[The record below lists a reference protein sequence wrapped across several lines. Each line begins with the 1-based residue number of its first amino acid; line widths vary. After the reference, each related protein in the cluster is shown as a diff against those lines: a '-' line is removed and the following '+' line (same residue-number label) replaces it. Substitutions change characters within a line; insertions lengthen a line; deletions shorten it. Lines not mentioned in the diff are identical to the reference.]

1 MKSSFRLF
9 FLAAFMMMAITSISL
24 AQEKP
29 AAKKKDQAAPAEK
42 KEAAPAEK
50 KKLTPEETYAKIRTT
65 LRDRTKLDQAGDM
78 LKEALTSFPN
88 HTPLKN
94 LRLTLVSALMNTGK
108 VDKALPRANELYS
121 EYMEG
126 IDDSRNQ
133 TNLQTLLSLTS
144 QLGSRFG
151 KTEEYG
157 KMLDG
162 AVEKLRGQTKQIA
175 GIESL
180 VTVVILQ
187 SRHKFRQGDKEG
199 AKALLE
205 EQLKEVASR
214 EYEDKNQDKSAA
226 MQANIMKIMVTMP
239 DADEKLKM
247 ELDRFVSDAIA
258 EFPDSTKVIREY
270 GSSQVM
276 MISSSYR
283 SDPEDAQKRI
293 EVVSK
298 TLNESSQRIAKFYLG
313 QLKSYERRIESAMK
327 QTKLV
332 GTPAPKFQ
340 IDAWV
345 NQGDVTED
353 SLKGKVVLID
363 FWSVWCG
370 PCIRTFPHLREWHEE
385 FHSEGLEI
393 VGVTKYYNYEWDDDS
408 NRASRSD
415 GKVSA
420 ADEQA
425 MLGKFLAHHEL
436 EHPTI
441 VTPKSST
448 MDEEFAVSGIPHVVL
463 VDRKGNIQMVKV
475 GSSSQNAIDLE
486 AKIKELLEE

>member
-9 FLAAFMMMAITSISL
+9 FLAAFTMMAITSISF
-24 AQEKP
+24 AQDKP
-29 AAKKKDQAAPAEK
+29 AATEKDQP
-42 KEAAPAEK
+42 APAEK

-88 HTPLKN
+88 HTPLKK

-276 MISSSYR
+276 MISC
-283 SDPEDAQKRI
+283 PI
-293 EVVSK
+293 EVILK
-298 TLNESSQRIAKFYLG
+298 TLKSESKLSQK
-313 QLKSYERRIESAMK
+313 
-327 QTKLV
+327 
-332 GTPAPKFQ
+332 P
-340 IDAWV
+340 
-345 NQGDVTED
+345 
-353 SLKGKVVLID
+353 
-363 FWSVWCG
+363 
-370 PCIRTFPHLREWHEE
+370 
-385 FHSEGLEI
+385 
-393 VGVTKYYNYEWDDDS
+393 
-408 NRASRSD
+408 
-415 GKVSA
+415 
-420 ADEQA
+420 
-425 MLGKFLAHHEL
+425 
-436 EHPTI
+436 
-441 VTPKSST
+441 
-448 MDEEFAVSGIPHVVL
+448 
-463 VDRKGNIQMVKV
+463 
-475 GSSSQNAIDLE
+475 
-486 AKIKELLEE
+486 

>member
-1 MKSSFRLF
+1 
-9 FLAAFMMMAITSISL
+9 MMMAITSISL

-65 LRDRTKLDQAGDM
+65 MRDRTKLDQAGDM
-78 LKEALTSFPN
+78 LKEALTSYPN
-88 HTPLKN
+88 HAGLKN
-94 LRLTLVSALMNTGK
+94 LRLTLVSLLMNTGK

-126 IDDSRNQ
+126 IDASLNQ
-133 TNLQTLLSLTS
+133 TKLQTLLGVTS
-144 QLGSRFG
+144 QLGARFG
-151 KTEEYG
+151 KAEEYG

-162 AVEKLRGQTKQIA
+162 AVEKLREQTKQIS

-180 VTVVILQ
+180 VGVVLLQ
-187 SRHKFRQGDKEG
+187 SRHKFQQGDKES

-214 EYEDKNQDKSAA
+214 EYEDKNQDRSAA
-226 MQANIMKIMVTMP
+226 MQASIMKMLVSMP
-239 DADEKLKM
+239 DSDEKLKM
-247 ELDRFVSDAIA
+247 ELDKFVSDAIA
-258 EFPDSTKVIREY
+258 DYPDSVKVIREY
-270 GSSQVM
+270 GSSQIM
-276 MISSSYR
+276 MVASSYR
-283 SDPEDAQKRI
+283 SDPEGAQKRI

-298 TLNESSQRIAKFYLG
+298 TLDESSQRIAKFYLG

-393 VGVTKYYNYEWDDDS
+393 VGVTSYYNYEWDDES
-408 NRASRSD
+408 NRATRST
-415 GKVSA
+415 GEVSA

-441 VTPKSST
+441 VTPESST
-448 MDEEFAVSGIPHVVL
+448 MEQDFGVSGIPHVVL

>member
-1 MKSSFRLF
+1 
-9 FLAAFMMMAITSISL
+9 
-24 AQEKP
+24 
-29 AAKKKDQAAPAEK
+29 
-42 KEAAPAEK
+42 
-50 KKLTPEETYAKIRTT
+50 
-65 LRDRTKLDQAGDM
+65 
-78 LKEALTSFPN
+78 
-88 HTPLKN
+88 
-94 LRLTLVSALMNTGK
+94 
-108 VDKALPRANELYS
+108 
-121 EYMEG
+121 
-126 IDDSRNQ
+126 
-133 TNLQTLLSLTS
+133 
-144 QLGSRFG
+144 
-151 KTEEYG
+151 
-157 KMLDG
+157 
-162 AVEKLRGQTKQIA
+162 
-175 GIESL
+175 
-180 VTVVILQ
+180 
-187 SRHKFRQGDKEG
+187 
-199 AKALLE
+199 
-205 EQLKEVASR
+205 
-214 EYEDKNQDKSAA
+214 

-313 QLKSYERRIESAMK
+313 QLKSYERRIESAKK

-385 FHSEGLEI
+385 FHSEGFEI
-393 VGVTKYYNYEWDDDS
+393 VGVTKYYSYEWDDDL
-408 NRASRSD
+408 NRATRST
-415 GKVSA
+415 GEVSA

-441 VTPKSST
+441 VTPQAST
-448 MDEEFAVSGIPHVVL
+448 MQQEFGVSGIPHVVL
-463 VDRKGNIQMVKV
+463 VDRKGKIQMVKV
-475 GSSSQNAIDLE
+475 GSNSQNAIELE